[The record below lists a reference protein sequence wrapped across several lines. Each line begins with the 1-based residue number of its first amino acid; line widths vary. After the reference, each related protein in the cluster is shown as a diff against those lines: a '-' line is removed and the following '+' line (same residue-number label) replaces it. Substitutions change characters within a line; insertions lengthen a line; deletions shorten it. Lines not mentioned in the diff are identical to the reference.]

1 MAKQY
6 RLGFV
11 RRMINSM
18 VRGRIRKGKAADNMY
33 LLTSLGRKTGQERT
47 TPITLAVVGGDRYV
61 VSPYGLVGWV
71 FNVRAAGLAEL
82 TRGDSTEEISLVE
95 LDAEA
100 AAPILKHYVQQVSVV
115 RPFFDVDKEA
125 PVEEFAAEAPR
136 HPVFKIS

>member
-18 VRGRIRKGKAADNMY
+18 VTGRIRKGKAADNMY

-47 TPITLAVVGGDRYV
+47 TPVTLAVVGGDRYL
-61 VSPYGLVGWV
+61 VSPYGNVGWV

-82 TRGDSTEEISLVE
+82 TRGDSKEEISLLE

-100 AAPILKHYVQQVSVV
+100 AAPILKHYVQDVSAV
-115 RPFFDVDKEA
+115 RPFFDVDKDA
-125 PVEEFAAEAPR
+125 PVEDFAAEASR